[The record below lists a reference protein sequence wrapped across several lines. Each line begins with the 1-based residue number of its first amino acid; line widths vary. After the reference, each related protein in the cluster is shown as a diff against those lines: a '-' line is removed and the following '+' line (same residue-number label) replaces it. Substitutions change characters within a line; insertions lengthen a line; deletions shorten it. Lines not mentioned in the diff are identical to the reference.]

1 MFIIVPLGLIGLS
14 LVGLA
19 FVIWRKWPFLK
30 KLEPDAHQVGESFV
44 HDLAPEAVE
53 RAKNVDWRSWWH
65 QGMNGVEESLK
76 AVRSAFTAI
85 GQASERLRSSVQSV
99 KESVSEKIDLPERSS
114 QPEKPIV
121 TVPPRDDEAEQQRL
135 LKTEEQKLILD
146 IAQDPKNVNLYIALG
161 RVYSKLNNI
170 PDAIESYKTASKID
184 PDDTQVKERLER
196 LEERLKRE
204 EAEREPKEKEKEIE
218 NETLPENDKAKEKT
232 E

>member
-30 KLEPDAHQVGESFV
+30 KLEPDAQQIGESFV

-53 RAKNVDWRSWWH
+53 KVKHVDWRSWWH

-76 AVRSAFTAI
+76 VVRSAFTAI

-99 KESVSEKIDLPERSS
+99 KESVSEKIDLPEQSS
-114 QPEKPIV
+114 QPEKPV
-121 TVPPRDDEAEQQRL
+121 VVVPARDDEAEQQRL

-170 PDAIESYKTASKID
+170 PDAIESYRTASKID
-184 PDDTQVKERLER
+184 PDDAQIKERLER
-196 LEERLKRE
+196 LEERQKRE
-204 EAEREPKEKEKEIE
+204 EEVRKQEHEPDEETQKLRE
-218 NETLPENDKAKEKT
+218 
-232 E
+232 